1 MEWKVYEEFY
11 QTEFEKKKAW
21 LENEYSKIKTGRANP
36 AILDSVRVNYYD
48 TPTKIIE
55 IANINISD
63 ARTIQIKPYEKNM
76 VQEIAKAITSSNLGF
91 NPLVDADSLRIVF
104 PAPTEDS
111 RKETVKK
118 IKEILENAKVQVRNA
133 RQDTLKK
140 IKADDTLRED
150 ELKGFEK
157 KVDEL
162 TKKYTSLLEEVFAKK
177 EKELMTI

>member
-1 MEWKVYEEFY
+1 MEWKLYEQAY
-11 QTEFEKKKAW
+11 QTEFEKKKTW

-36 AILDSVRVNYYD
+36 AILDTVRVNYYD

-63 ARTIQIKPYEKNM
+63 ARTIVIKPYEKNM
-76 VQEIAKAITSSNLGF
+76 VQEISKAIANANLGF

-104 PAPTEDS
+104 PAPTEES

-118 IKEILENAKVQVRNA
+118 IKETLEAAKVQVRNA
-133 RQDTLKK
+133 RQDVLKK
-140 IKADDTLRED
+140 IKNDEELRED
-150 ELKGFEK
+150 ELKSFEK

-162 TKKYTSLLEEVFAKK
+162 TKKYTSLLDEVFAKK

>member
-1 MEWKVYEEFY
+1 MEWKVYEELY
-11 QTEFEKKKAW
+11 QAEFEKKKTW

-36 AILDSVRVNYYD
+36 TILDTVRVNYYD

-55 IANINISD
+55 IANINVSD

-76 VQEIAKAITSSNLGF
+76 VQEISKAITSANLGF
-91 NPLVDADSLRIVF
+91 NPLVDADSLRIIF
-104 PAPTEDS
+104 PAPTEES

-118 IKEILENAKVQVRNA
+118 IKEVLENAKVQVRNA
-133 RQDTLKK
+133 RQDILKK
-140 IKADDTLRED
+140 IKTDETLRED

-162 TKKYTSLLEEVFAKK
+162 TKKYTTALEEIFSKK